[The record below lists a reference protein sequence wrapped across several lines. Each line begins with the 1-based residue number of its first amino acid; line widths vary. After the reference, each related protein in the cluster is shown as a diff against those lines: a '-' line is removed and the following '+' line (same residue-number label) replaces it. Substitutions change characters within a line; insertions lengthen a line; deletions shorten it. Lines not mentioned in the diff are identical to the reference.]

1 MDGELNPLLSPG
13 SDSVDAVARER
24 VGGGGPW
31 GDKAKTI
38 RWFLIVGVL
47 LALVLG
53 GFYGFNRYRAQ
64 SIATFFANN
73 KPPPA
78 QIAAV
83 TATSEAVP
91 HFATGIG
98 SPPPV
103 HQVTI
108 TPEIGGRGPA
118 DPVEPGAAGQ
128 TPGPPVPLNHHPPR
142 GDPPHLPHTPPRP
155 AASP

>member
-24 VGGGGPW
+24 IGAARPSV
-31 GDKAKTI
+31 DKAKTI
-38 RWFLIVGVL
+38 RWFVIVGVL

-83 TATSEAVP
+83 TATSQAGP
-91 HFATGIG
+91 HFAPGDG

-103 HQVTI
+103 H
-108 TPEIGGRGPA
+108 
-118 DPVEPGAAGQ
+118 
-128 TPGPPVPLNHHPPR
+128 PR
-142 GDPPHLPHTPPRP
+142 
-155 AASP
+155 